1 MFGKMCSSASD
12 RKSLV
17 GSSKLPFLFLF
28 QLGPIPVYSGDF
40 RDSFLSHWGQ
50 FKLLY
55 DAEPVEQN
63 GWVESIFTDDWGI
76 ATLSGPQQEKLV
88 RR

>member
-1 MFGKMCSSASD
+1 MFGKCAVLHLTENHWLDRVNYLFCSSF
-12 RKSLV
+12 
-17 GSSKLPFLFLF
+17 SSALSPF
-28 QLGPIPVYSGDF
+28 IH
-40 RDSFLSHWGQ
+40 DSFLSHWGQ

-76 ATLSGPQQEKLV
+76 ATLSGPQQYKLV
-88 RR
+88 RRWKDW